1 MYVQSDV
8 LLLADIFE
16 NFKNMH
22 IKIYELDSAKFLSAP
37 GLAWQAALKKAELKL
52 DLLTDIN
59 MLLIVEKGFSG
70 GICHTI
76 YRYAQANNK
85 YVKD

>member
-8 LLLADIFE
+8 LLLADEFE

-37 GLAWQAALKKAELKL
+37 GLAWQAALKKAKLKL

-76 YRYAQANNK
+76 YRYEQANNK

>member
-37 GLAWQAALKKAELKL
+37 GLAWQAALKKAKLKL